1 MRGFARWIAESAGDD
16 PLLDRHA
23 EWRDA
28 RGSGLVAQQPGDTVG
43 HEPLL
48 PAPNCGLGGSG
59 PAHDFLG
66 AAALRRQQD
75 DLGSPDMLLWRVPVR
90 RDRRQTLAIGGAQV
104 DCDAGAHAADWHSRI
119 RAGNSHK
126 IQPSD
131 FIH

>member
-1 MRGFARWIAESAGDD
+1 MRCIELTLT
-16 PLLDRHA
+16 PLSLA
-23 EWRDA
+23 I
-28 RGSGLVAQQPGDTVG
+28 
-43 HEPLL
+43 
-48 PAPNCGLGGSG
+48 
-59 PAHDFLG
+59 
-66 AAALRRQQD
+66 AAAVKPH